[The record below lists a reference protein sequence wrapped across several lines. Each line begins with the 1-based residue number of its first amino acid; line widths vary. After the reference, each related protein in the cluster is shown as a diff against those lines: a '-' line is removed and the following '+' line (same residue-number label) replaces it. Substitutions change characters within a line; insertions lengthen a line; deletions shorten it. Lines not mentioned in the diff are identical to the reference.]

1 MLKYSVIKGKN
12 MKQVIVILQFLIS
25 AQAFAQEFLNVAV
38 GEKAVGF
45 KLKTIQG
52 NEVQLDE
59 TIKNHPVVLVV
70 LRGWPGYQCPVCTKQ
85 VGNLIAD
92 ADIIAELHAV
102 VIMVY
107 PGPSDQLQ
115 EHAKEFSEDFEFPDN
130 FYFTLDPNYSMINKY
145 GIRWNA
151 PKETAYPSNFVI
163 NKKGEI
169 VFSKVSKTHG
179 GRASNEEIFEA
190 LKGIQPICFL

>member
-1 MLKYSVIKGKN
+1 MKQIILVLMFLITGQVFSQNFENLAVGKN
-12 MKQVIVILQFLIS
+12 
-25 AQAFAQEFLNVAV
+25 AV
-38 GEKAVGF
+38 DF

-52 NEVQLDE
+52 NQVQLNE
-59 TIKNHPVVLVV
+59 VLKSSAVVLVV
-70 LRGWPGYQCPVCTKQ
+70 LRGWPGYQCPICTKQ
-85 VGNLIAD
+85 VGSLVAD

-190 LKGIQPICFL
+190 LKGI